1 MAKKWNYIFGDSI
14 AAGVGKSQQL
24 NRSGQIG
31 VLSQDEY
38 GKSKVGAPPSEIVDY
53 LKDSKWKLEGSVVVL
68 STGYS
73 NGGGSD
79 QSKNF
84 IKQQLQYL
92 KDKGSKVYVLG
103 ISNNPKKNPKLSG
116 GNEWL
121 EKTSKDYGFTFCGG
135 FDPNETDYIHPK
147 NYGTYWNTNVQP
159 KLSGLPDATISNNNS
174 ANVANTTDQSVA
186 TGTSEPVTT
195 GTQST
200 GTQSN
205 PPKITYEFN
214 VTPTDTR
221 EWEEKQYETPQDL
234 VDEISGKM
242 IFKVESGP
250 APVLGNGEVEI
261 EKGVATFKGLEFK
274 DPGEY
279 TIVITSTVNNI
290 EPVKLKIKVLEK
302 PLESTEKEADP
313 AKPEGSRPFISQ
325 IDQPTI
331 KIDDIN
337 LKLTNNETDNAMVAS
352 GIGLMPFVLYNFKLN
367 GSTSQYAIK
376 EKSISFLRLYH
387 NGIVPEMEMIF
398 EDDNNIF
405 KDNPPTDDKKI
416 RLYLDPKDKSLKP
429 INIQFK
435 IVDFDNMGKSKFRIV
450 CKIDIPELYR
460 IDYKSYLGNSTEA
473 LREVCKK
480 LEIGYNSNI
489 TKSDDLMSWRNVGD
503 KYYQFITDIIKY
515 SYVSEKSFMRGFIDY
530 YYCLNF
536 VDVGKEM
543 ERDIS
548 NDITSDNSLSLG
560 GENNIKTKMF
570 LSNELSMKQYN
581 SNRYFSEVKFE
592 NNSTNLNLTEGIR
605 TTTKYYDKVKKMFLI
620 FDVDGL
626 TSDGSKS
633 LILKGDENDKESF
646 DKSKVTSYTGK
657 IDTDNVHKNY
667 NYSKTQNSRNL
678 KELNNIQLYIELPNP
693 NYTIYLY
700 QKIDV
705 KYVNPSESPHNLD
718 IINWRKTGEYI
729 VTDISFIWKNK
740 KLSQLIT
747 LSRKEIGK
755 NREEM
760 KKDDKPPI
768 KDTKTLDTP
777 NPIPKGLEDKE
788 PDPNSIYE
796 VGDKFIVRDNPPD
809 QLTASG
815 GSTMSVRTDYRV
827 FLLEITAINPNGVD
841 VTTNVKEILPNSD
854 EYANYGVESLPQ
866 VPKSSISIKGT
877 AEEEAEFE
885 AQKKDLSIV
894 KITPPEVQAT
904 SNGTSNNQ
912 AQLSGKRMLIIGDSQ
927 SAIKGEKT
935 DIKYTYPNFLKPK
948 LKQIGVELDVLA
960 KGAMT
965 TKWMIENLPDQ
976 LKSNKYDI
984 VMIYAG
990 GNDASN
996 TSYEISLTP
1005 SANKK
1010 GTSTDTLS
1018 NFQKMVDM
1026 CVAQGAE
1033 VFINLGYKVDGTD
1046 GNGNFDASKDVWP
1059 GFGNYK
1065 HMPPTKYQE
1074 KSEDWIPL
1082 IKRRFLL
1089 QELLPKAIK
1098 NVKKFIPVYDL
1109 NKNTSDSIHP
1119 TEAGHKIAAE
1129 KIYDEIFNKYYNAS
1143 LASNNTTVTSN
1154 TNSVGAKSG
1163 NVILIGGLDDRK
1175 GDLSITQQVEKLKS
1189 GITSGKTVTGF
1200 RYKSSELP
1208 NALDAIAKNPDS
1220 YVVLFSAGCQ
1230 HSVKVS
1236 SAMKDKNK
1244 LFIVEPFSSDSAIKS
1259 VVVKAY
1265 ENGVPAKNIIGGSIA
1280 DRGKDVVP
1288 GYTPTPPGIDHWGA
1302 LKFIGGKL

>member
-14 AAGVGKSQQL
+14 AAGVGDSQQL
-24 NRSGQIG
+24 ERSGKMG
-31 VLSQDEY
+31 VLSTDQY

-53 LKDSKWKLEGSVVVL
+53 LKDSTWKLEGAVVVL

-103 ISNNPKKNPKLSG
+103 ISNNPKKNPKLQG

-147 NYGTYWNTNVQP
+147 SYGSYWNSNVQP

-174 ANVANTTDQSVA
+174 ANVANTTDQSS
-186 TGTSEPVTT
+186 GTPGTT

-200 GTQSN
+200 GTQSK
-205 PPKITYEFN
+205 PPSTKFEYN
-214 VTPTDTR
+214 VKPIDTR
-221 EWEEKQYETPQDL
+221 EWEDRQYETPQDL
-234 VDEISGKM
+234 VDDIRGKM

-250 APVLGNGEVEI
+250 APVLGNAEVEI
-261 EKGVATFKGLEFK
+261 EKGVAIFKGLEFK

-290 EPVKLKIKVLEK
+290 EPIKLKIKVLEK
-302 PLESTEKEADP
+302 PLESKEKEDDP
-313 AKPEGSRPFISQ
+313 VKTEGSRPFIAQ
-325 IDQPTI
+325 IDKPTI
-331 KIDDIN
+331 KVDDI
-337 LKLTNNETDNAMVAS
+337 KLELSKSETDNISVAS

-367 GSTSQYAIK
+367 GNISQYAIR
-376 EKSISFLRLYH
+376 EQNISFLRLYH
-387 NGIVPEMEMIF
+387 NGIVPEVEIIF
-398 EDDNNIF
+398 EDSQNIF

-416 RLYLDPKDKSLKP
+416 RLYLDSKDPSLKS
-429 INIQFK
+429 INIDFK
-435 IVDFDNMGKSKFRIV
+435 IVDFDNMGKSKFRIIG
-450 CKIDIPELYR
+450 KIDIPELYR

-473 LREVCKK
+473 LREICKK

-503 KYYQFITDIIKY
+503 KYYQFITDIIKH
-515 SYVSEKSFMRGFIDY
+515 SYVGEKSFMKGFIDY

-536 VDVGKEM
+536 VDIGKEM

-548 NDITSDNSLSLG
+548 NDTTIDTSLNVGDN
-560 GENNIKTKMF
+560 NKAKMV
-570 LSNELSMKQYN
+570 LTNELSLKQNN
-581 SNRYFSEVKFE
+581 SNRYFVEKKFE
-592 NNSTNLNLTEGIR
+592 NNSSNLNLFEGMR
-605 TTTKYYDKVKKMFLI
+605 TKTKYYDKVKKMFLI
-620 FDVDGL
+620 FDVDGV
-626 TSDGSKS
+626 TTDGSKS
-633 LILKGDENDKESF
+633 IILKGDENDKESF
-646 DKSKVTSYTGK
+646 DKSLVTSYTGK

-678 KELNNIQLYIELPNP
+678 KELNNIKLYVELPNP
-693 NYTIYLY
+693 NYSIYLY

-705 KYVNPSESPHNLD
+705 KYVNQAESPHNKD
-718 IINWRKTGEYI
+718 IINWRKTGDYI
-729 VTDISFIWKNK
+729 VTEISYIWKNK
-740 KLSQLIT
+740 TLTQLLT
-747 LSRKEIGK
+747 LSRKELGK
-755 NREEM
+755 NKEEM
-760 KKDDKPPI
+760 KQGDKPGE
-768 KDTKTLDTP
+768 KDSKTLDTP
-777 NPIPKGLEDKE
+777 NPLTKVEDKA
-788 PDPNSIYE
+788 PDPNSIYA
-796 VGDKFIVRDNPPD
+796 VGDKFVVRDNPAD
-809 QLTASG
+809 QSIASG

-827 FLLEITAINPNGVD
+827 FMLEITSLNPNGVD
-841 VTTNVKEILPNSD
+841 VTTNVKEIIPNSD
-854 EYANYGVESLPQ
+854 EYKKLGLERLPEIA
-866 VPKSSISIKGT
+866 KSSINVRGS
-877 AEEEAEFE
+877 EEEQKQFE
-885 AQKKDLSIV
+885 DYKNELSTF
-894 KITPPEVQAT
+894 KETPPLETQNST
-904 SNGTSNNQ
+904 NTTNNQ
-912 AQLSGKRMLIIGDSQ
+912 NQLNGKKMLIVGDSQ
-927 SAIKGEKT
+927 SAIKGDSGSIT
-935 DIKYTYPNFLKPK
+935 YTYPNLLKPK
-948 LKQIGVELDVLA
+948 LKEIGVELDVLA
-960 KGAMT
+960 KGGMT
-965 TKWMIENLPDQ
+965 TAWMLENLPGQ

-984 VMIYAG
+984 VMIYGG

-996 TSYEISLTP
+996 TSYEISLNP
-1005 SANKK
+1005 SASKK
-1010 GTSTDTLS
+1010 GKTTDTLS

-1033 VFINLGYKVDGTD
+1033 VFINLGYKWEDPNTKGE
-1046 GNGNFDASKDVWP
+1046 GK
-1059 GFGNYK
+1059 FGNYK
-1065 HMPPTKYQE
+1065 LMKPTKYQE

-1089 QELLPKAIK
+1089 QELLPQAIK

-1109 NKNTSDSIHP
+1109 KGNSTDGIHP
-1119 TEAGHKIAAE
+1119 TGAGHKIVFE

-1143 LASNNTTVTSN
+1143 IASNNTTVTPN

-1230 HSVKVS
+1230 HSSKVS
-1236 SAMKDKNK
+1236 SAMVDKKK
-1244 LFIVEPFSSDSAIKS
+1244 LFIVEGYAILDS
-1259 VVVKAY
+1259 VKNVINAAVN
-1265 ENGVPAKNIIGGSIA
+1265 NGVPKANVIGGPTEA
-1280 DRGKDVVP
+1280 RGKGVVD
-1288 GYTPTPPGIDHWGA
+1288 GYTPTPSGIDHWGA
-1302 LKFIGGKL
+1302 LKFVGSKLV

>member
-14 AAGVGKSQQL
+14 AAGVGDSQQL
-24 NRSGQIG
+24 ERSGKMG

-53 LKDSKWKLEGSVVVL
+53 LKDSKWKLEGAVVVL

-79 QSKNF
+79 QAKNF

-103 ISNNPKKNPKLSG
+103 ISNNPKKNPKLAG

-147 NYGTYWNTNVQP
+147 NYGAYWNSNVQP
-159 KLSGLPDATISNNNS
+159 KLSGLPDAIISNNNS
-174 ANVANTTDQSVA
+174 ANVANTTDQA
-186 TGTSEPVTT
+186 NGTPGVT

-205 PPKITYEFN
+205 PPKIAYEFN
-214 VTPTDTR
+214 VKPPDTR
-221 EWEEKQYETPQDL
+221 DWEEKQYETPQDL
-234 VDEISGKM
+234 VDDISGKM

-261 EKGVATFKGLEFK
+261 EKGVAIFKGLEFK

-279 TIVITSTVNNI
+279 TILITSTVNNI
-290 EPVKLKIKVLEK
+290 EPIKLKIKVLEK
-302 PLESTEKEADP
+302 PLESKEKEDDP
-313 AKPEGSRPFISQ
+313 AKPEGSRPFIAQ

-331 KIDDIN
+331 KVNDI
-337 LKLTNNETDNAMVAS
+337 KLQLTSNEGDNVVVAS
-352 GIGLMPFVLYNFKLN
+352 SVGLMPFVLYDFKLN
-367 GSTSQYAIK
+367 GNTSQYAIK
-376 EKSISFLRLYH
+376 EGSISFLRLYH

-398 EDDNNIF
+398 EDSNNIF

-460 IDYKSYLGNSTEA
+460 IDYKSYLGNSTDA

-503 KYYQFITDIIKY
+503 KYYQFITDIIKH

-548 NDITSDNSLSLG
+548 NDITIDTSTSIGGDN
-560 GENNIKTKMF
+560 NTKTKMF
-570 LSNELSMKQYN
+570 LSNELSMKQNN
-581 SNRYFSEVKFE
+581 SNRYFTEVKFE
-592 NNSTNLNLTEGIR
+592 NNSTSLNLIEGIR

-620 FDVDGL
+620 FDVDGV

-633 LILKGDENDKESF
+633 LILKGGENDKDSF

-667 NYSKTQNSRNL
+667 NYSKTQNKRNL

-693 NYTIYLY
+693 NYSIYLY

-705 KYVNPSESPHNLD
+705 KYVNPVESPHNLD

-729 VTDISFIWKNK
+729 VTDIIFIWKNK

-747 LSRKEIGK
+747 LSRKELGK

-760 KKDDKPPI
+760 KKDDKPPL

-777 NPIPKGLEDKE
+777 NPLPKGLEEKE

-796 VGDKFIVRDNPPD
+796 VGDKFIVRDNPTD
-809 QLTASG
+809 QLAASG
-815 GSTMSVRTDYRV
+815 GGTMSVRTNYRV
-827 FLLEITAINPNGVD
+827 FIIEITAINPNGVD

-854 EYANYGVESLPQ
+854 EYKKLGLERLPEL
-866 VPKSSISIKGT
+866 PKSSISVKGT

-885 AQKKDLSIV
+885 AMKNELSVIKLPTV
-894 KITPPEVQAT
+894 ETT
-904 SNGTSNNQ
+904 TNNTNQ
-912 AQLSGKRMLIIGDSQ
+912 NQLSGKRMLIIGDSQ

-960 KGAMT
+960 KGGMT

-1026 CVAQGAE
+1026 CIAQGAE
-1033 VFINLGYKVDGTD
+1033 VFINLGYKCEDP
-1046 GNGNFDASKDVWP
+1046 NFK
-1059 GFGNYK
+1059 GEGKFGNYK
-1065 HMPPTKYQE
+1065 LMKPTKFQE

-1082 IKRRFLL
+1082 IKRRILI

-1109 NKNTSDSIHP
+1109 NGMTSDGIHP
-1119 TEAGHKIAAE
+1119 GEEGHKIVSE

-1143 LASNNTTVTSN
+1143 IASNTTVTSN

-1163 NVILIGGLDDRK
+1163 NVILIGGLDDK
-1175 GDLSITQQVEKLKS
+1175 PGYLSITQQVEKLKS
-1189 GITSGKTVTGF
+1189 GMTSGKTVTGF
-1200 RYKSSELP
+1200 RYVNSELP
-1208 NALDAIAKNPDS
+1208 NALDAISKNPDA

-1244 LFIVEPFSSDSAIKS
+1244 LFIVEGFVESNN
-1259 VVVKAY
+1259 VKTIIQTAVT
-1265 ENGVPAKNIIGGSIA
+1265 NGVPPSNVIGGPTPG
-1280 DRGKDVVP
+1280 RGQGAVN

-1302 LKFIGGKL
+1302 LKFIGSKLV